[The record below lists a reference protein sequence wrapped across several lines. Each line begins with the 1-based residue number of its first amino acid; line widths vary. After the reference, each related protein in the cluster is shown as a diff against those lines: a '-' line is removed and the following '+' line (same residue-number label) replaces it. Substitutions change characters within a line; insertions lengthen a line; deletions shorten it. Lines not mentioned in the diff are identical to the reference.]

1 MRLYRLKYSQ
11 RYLCGARSSV
21 SIRSGREAQ
30 QKLALRT
37 LFGKKRQTRDAAA
50 EEKKSRVIASLLDLP
65 IDQMTRLVSIWRLWF
80 R

>member
-50 EEKKSRVIASLLDLP
+50 EEKKRPKAKARGGSEGSVEQQSAH
-65 IDQMTRLVSIWRLWF
+65 
-80 R
+80 